1 MRNRNIILISITLH
15 GMEHNFFMENV
26 FFRIGEANNFNK
38 ALNGLVLR

>member
-1 MRNRNIILISITLH
+1 
-15 GMEHNFFMENV
+15 MENA